1 MALEE
6 LDELLAT
13 FAEADRP
20 AAREMLTRNPNASS
34 RLKTQETVYKAFVD
48 GDPVALA
55 TAAAAAGTPPAVV
68 QPPPVSTP
76 ALGIDLAA
84 LDARLD
90 GFRKN
95 MFESPEFT
103 TAVEARAKTIAEAA
117 LATARPQLIG
127 QGAELADE
135 IASIR
140 ESHRAEFNEPLDSV
154 KFKEFFGAN
163 AAQYGN
169 KLSAGYAA
177 FVADKRLEKIK
188 ADSFAAGQAAAATS
202 NVPGTSLPASDS
214 PLSGFIDY
222 NVKKN
227 GGTAPSANAD
237 DAAKA
242 FAAMR
247 GGWAN

>member
-68 QPPPVSTP
+68 QPPPASTP

-103 TAVEARAKTIAEAA
+103 TAVETRAKAIADAQIAAVTPNLIGRGAKIADTIA
-117 LATARPQLIG
+117 T
-127 QGAELADE
+127 
-135 IASIR
+135 IR
-140 ESHRAEFNEPLDSV
+140 ESHIKEFGEPLDSA
-154 KFKEFFGAN
+154 KFEEFYAKDGAM
-163 AAQYGN
+163 YGN
-169 KLSAGYAA
+169 DLVKSHAA
-177 FVADKRLEKIK
+177 FVMQKRTDKQIADGI
-188 ADSFAAGQAAAATS
+188 AAGLAARAT
-202 NVPGTSLPASDS
+202 NDVPGTSLPASDS

-247 GGWAN
+247 GGWTN

>member
-1 MALEE
+1 MAFEE
-6 LDELLAT
+6 LDELLNS

-20 AAREMLTRNPNASS
+20 AMRDALTRNPNAATLLTS
-34 RLKTQETVYKAFVD
+34 QHTVYKAFVD
-48 GDPVALA
+48 GDPVRLQSAA
-55 TAAAAAGTPPAVV
+55 TSVTPPAVTA
-68 QPPPVSTP
+68 PVVSAP

-90 GFRKN
+90 GFRKS
-95 MFESPEFT
+95 MFESPEFG
-103 TAVEARAKTIAEAA
+103 TAVETRAKQIAEQA

-140 ESHRAEFNEPLDSV
+140 ENHRAEFNEPLDSAA
-154 KFKEFFGAN
+154 FKTFFQAN

-169 KLSAGYAA
+169 KLSAAYAA

-188 ADSFAAGQAAAATS
+188 ADSFAAGQAAAATN

-214 PLSGFIDY
+214 PLAGFIDY
-222 NVKKN
+222 NVKQS
-227 GGTAPSANAD
+227 GGKAPTADAN

-242 FAAMR
+242 FQAMR
-247 GGWAN
+247 GNWTM

>member
-6 LDELLAT
+6 LDELLNS

-20 AAREMLTRNPNASS
+20 AMREALTRNPNAAT
-34 RLKTQETVYKAFVD
+34 LLTTQNTVYKAFVD
-48 GDPVALA
+48 GDPVRIAS
-55 TAAAAAGTPPAVV
+55 AAAAATPPATV
-68 QPPPVSTP
+68 QPPPVHTP

-90 GFRKN
+90 GFKKS
-95 MFESPEFT
+95 MFESPEFN

-140 ESHRAEFNEPLDSV
+140 ESHRAEFNEPLDST

-177 FVADKRLEKIK
+177 FVQQKRTDKQIADGI
-188 ADSFAAGQAAAATS
+188 AAGLAARAT
-202 NVPGTSLPASDS
+202 NDVPGTSLPASDS
-214 PLSGFIDY
+214 PLSGFIDF

-227 GGTAPSANAD
+227 GGTAPTADAN

-242 FAAMR
+242 FNAMR
-247 GGWAN
+247 VGWTN